1 MGSIMFG
8 GLNKVGF
15 REDGVYSYSSF
26 SNPGSPFVH
35 QMLVHRAM
43 MSFLSLV
50 CAIYSVISLPENV
63 SLIILMLFPFF
74 VGLAAFT
81 FEKERLSI
89 T

>member
-1 MGSIMFG
+1 
-8 GLNKVGF
+8 
-15 REDGVYSYSSF
+15 
-26 SNPGSPFVH
+26 
-35 QMLVHRAM
+35 MLVHRAM

-50 CAIYSVISLPENV
+50 CAIYSVISLPESV